1 LYSGAK
7 AVGKEVLKTGS
18 NIITAILN
26 NEPEQPMRKV
36 LENRFSQAKGNLE
49 EKIKKMTVTGL
60 ALKRKRKTKNSQSP
74 GKRRKMKNIFT
85 AERKRRNNGV
95 FKVGSRYLAQ
105 A

>member
-36 LENRFSQAKGNLE
+36 FENRFSQAKGNLE
-49 EKIKKMTVTGL
+49 EKIKKMTFTGL